1 MGAHR
6 APNLLVS
13 IYVLIGRYTQLVLHW
28 FLSLEEIVDLL
39 TDGSFRVV
47 VEVMYYKLIKVVVTL
62 DWVYIFLSF
71 KKCDVRTN
79 PLKD

>member
-1 MGAHR
+1 MADMYL
-6 APNLLVS
+6 PIS
-13 IYVLIGRYTQLVLHW
+13 IYILIGRYTQLVLHW

-71 KKCDVRTN
+71 KKCDLRTN
-79 PLKD
+79 SLKD

>member
-1 MGAHR
+1 MAVTYL
-6 APNLLVS
+6 PIS

-71 KKCDVRTN
+71 KKSDVCTN

>member
-1 MGAHR
+1 MADTYL
-6 APNLLVS
+6 PIS

-71 KKCDVRTN
+71 KKSDVRTN

>member
-1 MGAHR
+1 MADTYL
-6 APNLLVS
+6 PIS